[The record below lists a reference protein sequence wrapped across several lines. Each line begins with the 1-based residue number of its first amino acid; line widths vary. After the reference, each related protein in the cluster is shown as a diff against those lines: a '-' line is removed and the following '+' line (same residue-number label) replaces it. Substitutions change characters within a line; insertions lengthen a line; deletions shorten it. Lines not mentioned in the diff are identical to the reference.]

1 MFVSEFDFI
10 LEGLLAWSFESNPVG
25 NTVQNP
31 SKYWLMIFCK
41 MYLSK

>member
-25 NTVQNP
+25 NTVP
-31 SKYWLMIFCK
+31 L
-41 MYLSK
+41 